1 MLCVIWPLY
10 GCAVYNMAIVLCYMA
25 VVLCYDMAIVLCCF
39 VLCYDMAIVTVLCYF
54 VLCYNIVVVLCCV
67 MLWLCDRT
75 LLSIVLCC
83 VTVKSG
89 GAVFCY
95 DNRHSCTVLCQLCY
109 GCAFTVLCYAM
120 VVPYQAEITQW
131 L

>member
-1 MLCVIWPLY
+1 
-10 GCAVYNMAIVLCYMA
+10 
-25 VVLCYDMAIVLCCF
+25 
-39 VLCYDMAIVTVLCYF
+39 
-54 VLCYNIVVVLCCV
+54 

-120 VVPYQAEITQW
+120 VVPYQVEITQW
-131 L
+131 LCCVMAVLYCVMIWFAAVMCCVLLWLCCTVLCYAMVVLW

>member
-1 MLCVIWPLY
+1 MLYGRCTAVLYIIWPLCSVIWPLCCVMIWPLC
-10 GCAVYNMAIVLCYMA
+10 CA
-25 VVLCYDMAIVLCCF
+25 VLCC
-39 VLCYDMAIVTVLCYF
+39 VCYDMAIVTVLCYF
-54 VLCYNIVVVLCCV
+54 VLCYNIVVLCCV

-120 VVPYQAEITQW
+120 VVPYQVEITQW